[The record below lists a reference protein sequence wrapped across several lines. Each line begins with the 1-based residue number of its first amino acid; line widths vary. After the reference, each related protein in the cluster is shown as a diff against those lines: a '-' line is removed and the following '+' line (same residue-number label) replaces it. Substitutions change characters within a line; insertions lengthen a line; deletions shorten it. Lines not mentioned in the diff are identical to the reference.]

1 MTAPQPVTA
10 DELAT
15 IRARAERIAGMV
27 DPRLRATATAYLLG
41 AEDVP
46 RLVAEIERLRAIVR
60 RGNRPVPGPHIP
72 IAAPDYT
79 MRVNFAHEPLP
90 DRNTRA
96 TVVDCM

>member
-1 MTAPQPVTA
+1 MSADQPLTG

-15 IRARAERIAGMV
+15 IKARAESPDYPGFPSHK
-27 DPRLRATATAYLLG
+27 DTTTL
-41 AEDVP
+41 
-46 RLVAEIERLRAIVR
+46 RLVAEIERLRAIVQ

-96 TVVDCM
+96 TVVDCL

>member
-1 MTAPQPVTA
+1 MSADQPLTG

-15 IRARAERIAGMV
+15 IRARCEAALR
-27 DPRLRATATAYLLG
+27 DRSPQRATVLATRLTY
-41 AEDVP
+41 DVP
-46 RLVAEIERLRAIVR
+46 RLVAEIERLRVIVS

-96 TVVDCM
+96 TVVDCL